1 MIRFFLSL
9 LLMLFSV
16 LMHGQATQTHTITG
30 NVTKLVAS
38 MPIEV
43 QVDATS
49 SSTTVRVEGV
59 QEDIENIEVRQLG
72 SVLYVDMSTKKNKN
86 KIVYKSR
93 VKVFIAQSKIVE
105 YDLSTTVRVQV
116 NGRVQGNQVTI
127 KGDAAAS
134 LKGDFTA
141 NSVTISL
148 DSASKYEGDIAAK
161 SIKVNLDSAA
171 HATATGDAENL
182 TINVDSAAKFDG
194 KNLKAKFVKVEAD
207 SMGKAEVY
215 PIDSLNAYADSMGK
229 VIYYNTPKELKKYTD
244 SMGSVKSN

>member
-9 LLMLFSV
+9 VLMLFSL
-16 LMHGQATQTHTITG
+16 LMQGQAKQTHTIAG
-30 NVTKLVAS
+30 NVGKLVAS

-43 QVDATS
+43 SVDATS
-49 SSTTVRVEGV
+49 ESNSVRVEGA
-59 QEDIENIEVRQLG
+59 QEDIEKIGIKQVGN
-72 SVLYVDMSTKKNKN
+72 VLYIDMSTKKSKNIFTYKN
-86 KIVYKSR
+86 K

-105 YDLSTTVRVQV
+105 YNVSTTARVQV

-127 KGDAAAS
+127 KADAAAS

-141 NSVTISL
+141 STVTISL
-148 DSASKYEGDIAAK
+148 DSASKYEGDITAK
-161 SIKVNLDSAA
+161 NIKVNLDSAA
-171 HATATGDAENL
+171 QVTVTGDTENL

-194 KNLKAKFVKVEAD
+194 KSLKAKFVKVEAD

-215 PIDSLNAYADSMGK
+215 PIESLNAYADSMGK
-229 VIYYNTPKELKKYTD
+229 VVYYNTPKELKKYTD